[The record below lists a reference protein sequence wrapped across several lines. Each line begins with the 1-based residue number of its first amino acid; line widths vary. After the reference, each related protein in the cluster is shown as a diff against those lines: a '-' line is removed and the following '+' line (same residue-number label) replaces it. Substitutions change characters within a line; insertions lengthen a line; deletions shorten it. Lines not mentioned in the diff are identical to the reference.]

1 MWNTLTGEK
10 RTFKRFFFTK
20 MNRINRIGPHNLDV
34 ISLLVGRL
42 LGDRYASKRYENK
55 KYSYVFVF
63 LKVLSI
69 HYSPLGDFYLLAKN
83 FYKLKLL

>member
-1 MWNTLTGEK
+1 MSILPGGLKLLFSNKMWNTLTGEK

-42 LGDRYASKRYENK
+42 LRDRYASKRCEKSTRMYLFSL
-55 KYSYVFVF
+55 KYYT
-63 LKVLSI
+63 L
-69 HYSPLGDFYLLAKN
+69 
-83 FYKLKLL
+83 